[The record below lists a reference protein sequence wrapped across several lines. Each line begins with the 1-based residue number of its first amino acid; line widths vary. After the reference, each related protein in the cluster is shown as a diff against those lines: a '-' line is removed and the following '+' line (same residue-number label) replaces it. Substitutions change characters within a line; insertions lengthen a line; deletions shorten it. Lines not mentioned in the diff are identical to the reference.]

1 MHIKLN
7 LLELFKII
15 KVLIFYSVL
24 KLFFNFIVKT
34 APSLLAEV

>member
-24 KLFFNFIVKT
+24 KNFNFIVKT
-34 APSLLAEV
+34 ASSLIAEV